1 MEMLEILKLLDAFID
16 GGNTSM
22 ETANRLEVLIDD
34 AFPDDD
40 FLQETV
46 EILACY
52 RPEGGDFIFD
62 TSQVQKHLVD
72 ARIYLRK
79 KALL

>member
-1 MEMLEILKLLDAFID
+1 MEMLEVMKLLDAFID

-22 ETANRLEVLIDD
+22 EAANRLEVLIDD

-40 FLQETV
+40 FLQEIV

-52 RPEGGDFIFD
+52 RPEGGDFLFD
-62 TSQVQKHLVD
+62 SSQVQNHLVE
-72 ARIYLRK
+72 ARIYLRRK
-79 KALL
+79 ISL